1 MFLPS
6 IFSMYL
12 CHPGEM
18 TRELGVPIS
27 RPTVIPTPMKIPPT
41 PEKKLSPLATQREKI
56 SFGIKPHSV
65 PEKAGYSQKPRIV
78 MHIKKGKVSYSS
90 LSDKQSPVMATTPND
105 VNKTASTGS
114 RALVPYNDDDDDSDT
129 VPDKAVAANNLK
141 ESSSKHKE
149 SSNNHKEKKHES
161 EKKTVDV
168 KKSTTFEPVFDKRL
182 NATMALPGAYGS
194 LDREVSRTGHDG
206 KPLKNGDATALKVAQ
221 DDAAKLKHMIDH
233 RLTVQ
238 VDSPSSKVNATTHW
252 DIQQQD
258 AETPSSVGSCSST
271 GSINST
277 TKWQVTPQRC
287 QTTTDGPLSPL
298 EVACVA
304 GFTVKTRLE
313 TTTDHTKLP
322 AKITTPTTNGQQATP
337 VVMATGDHLHL
348 PPSSSHSSRSSSV
361 STSTN
366 SVAGDRQPA
375 SVKSSSV
382 STTSS
387 SFPVTSTSSSVAS
400 SSVSVASSS
409 GSGQKHKHKKHKKHK
424 REVNEEE
431 DEELPRKKKKKKKKH
446 KRLSRNDRS
455 VSPDSDV
462 SPDRTQD
469 TSDASPVTELVWV
482 EKTKETIERE
492 HKHHLVR
499 DTDNKGVCSL
509 FE

>member
-1 MFLPS
+1 M
-6 IFSMYL
+6 
-12 CHPGEM
+12 
-18 TRELGVPIS
+18 PIS

-65 PEKAGYSQKPRIV
+65 PEKAAYSQKPRIV

-90 LSDKQSPVMATTPND
+90 VSDKQSPVAAATTPND

-129 VPDKAVAANNLK
+129 VPDKAVEANKQK
-141 ESSSKHKE
+141 ESPSKHKE
-149 SSNNHKEKKHES
+149 SSNNHKEKKLEG
-161 EKKTVDV
+161 EKKTADV
-168 KKSTTFEPVFDKRL
+168 KKSKTFEPVFDKRL

-194 LDREVSRTGHDG
+194 LDREVSWTGHEG

-258 AETPSSVGSCSST
+258 AETPSSVGSCSSS

-287 QTTTDGPLSPL
+287 QATTDGPLSPL

-304 GFTVKTRLE
+304 GFTVKTRLDPA
-313 TTTDHTKLP
+313 TDHTQLP
-322 AKITTPTTNGQQATP
+322 AKITTPTTNGQQTTP
-337 VVMATGDHLHL
+337 VVTATGDHLHL
-348 PPSSSHSSRSSSV
+348 PPSSSSHSSRSSSI
-361 STSTN
+361 SASTN
-366 SVAGDRQPA
+366 SVAGDGQPA

-382 STTSS
+382 STASS
-387 SFPVTSTSSSVAS
+387 SLPVTSTSSSMAS

-409 GSGQKHKHKKHKKHK
+409 GSGRKHKHKKHKKHK
-424 REVNEEE
+424 RDVDEEE

-455 VSPDSDV
+455 VSPE
-462 SPDRTQD
+462 
-469 TSDASPVTELVWV
+469 SDASPDRAQDAGDASPVAQLVWV

-509 FE
+509 FEKLNDDNN